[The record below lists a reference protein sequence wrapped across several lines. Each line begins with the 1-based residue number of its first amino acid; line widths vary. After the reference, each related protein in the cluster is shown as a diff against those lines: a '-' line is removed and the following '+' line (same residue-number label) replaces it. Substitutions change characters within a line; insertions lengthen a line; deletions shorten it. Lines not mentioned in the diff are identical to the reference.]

1 MRRSALNEFDKLGQQ
16 LSTQVTLMKY
26 RFMNLCI
33 TSDPVALLPIQVF
46 IEGEPK
52 HLEDCATIGK
62 SDDYHFEILPKY
74 DEDMKSIM
82 QAFLRAHPEFKQEIK
97 NMEVESRDAN
107 GNPQNIDVHYL
118 QLTMPEVNDD
128 RYDALNQG
136 VKAVYDVC
144 KAQMEAINAT
154 AKPKFAGMLQ
164 VESEADQKK
173 MNDALDHQKK
183 QWDDQRE
190 KLYQEKLKEIDDAH
204 NKWLTDQMTSSQERQ
219 EHEDAQ
225 GEEAA
230 LSMRMSPE

>member
-1 MRRSALNEFDKLGQQ
+1 MD
-16 LSTQVTLMKY
+16 
-26 RFMNLCI
+26 
-33 TSDPVALLPIQVF
+33 
-46 IEGEPK
+46 
-52 HLEDCATIGK
+52 
-62 SDDYHFEILPKY
+62 
-74 DEDMKSIM
+74 
-82 QAFLRAHPEFKQEIK
+82 
-97 NMEVESRDAN
+97 
-107 GNPQNIDVHYL
+107 
-118 QLTMPEVNDD
+118 
-128 RYDALNQG
+128 
-136 VKAVYDVC
+136 DVC

-154 AKPKFAGMLQ
+154 AKPKFAEMLQ

-190 KLYQEKLKEIDDAH
+190 KLYQEKLKEIDDDH